1 MKELKEISFNDSTII
16 LQDNLVRSAILPQK
30 IAELNRNILI
40 KGDTVIE
47 GAVFANKLSVQEGN
61 VEVKGAV
68 YVQQELY
75 VATDYDKSL
84 TFRKTVATADSIASR
99 SPKARLTMCGDVNGR
114 QVTLVNAFVTGSVY
128 ADEITLVNCV
138 VIGGAFANQE
148 LSIESSI
155 VGTFNSPRVSMAGR
169 CGLLL
174 PSAFSIEPLTAA
186 PGAELYNY
194 SLADLGSL
202 FKGEPQAPES
212 GKIKINF
219 DSDELRTYL
228 SDDKV
233 QKSIRSYSVVGK
245 VLAADLLDTDKFQ
258 NHFLLTAAAL
268 GPQLLKVYDLGP
280 GRVLS
285 TDNLR
290 AFFFAILN
298 GRITIQDLSGTFSL
312 TEFASKM

>member
-1 MKELKEISFNDSTII
+1 MKELKIITFNDSTII

-30 IAELNRNILI
+30 ISELTRNILI

-47 GAVFANKLSVQEGN
+47 GAVFANKFSIQDGH
-61 VEVKGAV
+61 VEVQGAV

-75 VATDYDKSL
+75 VATDYDKSI
-84 TFRKTVATADSIASR
+84 TFRKTVATADTLTSR
-99 SPKARLTMCGDVNGR
+99 SPKARLTMCSDVNGR
-114 QVTLVNAFVTGSVY
+114 QVTLANAFVCGSIF
-128 ADEITLVNCV
+128 ADEITLINCV
-138 VIGGAFANQE
+138 VIGGVFASQE
-148 LSIESSI
+148 LTIDTSI

-169 CGLLL
+169 CGILL
-174 PSAFSIEPLTAA
+174 PSAFSIEPLSAA

-219 DSDELRTYL
+219 DTDEVRTYL
-228 SDDKV
+228 SDDDV
-233 QKSIRSYSVVGK
+233 QKSIRSYTVVGK

-280 GRVLS
+280 GRAL
-285 TDNLR
+285 TTENLR
-290 AFFFAILN
+290 AFFFTILN
-298 GRITIQDLSGTFSL
+298 GRTPVQDLSGTFSL